1 MPSPDVLEIVAFDR
15 DGRLLSCAVKA
26 CSGDGLRTLQRWL
39 GDGNADA
46 LLLHG
51 GKGEPLVLVGLST
64 WQRVAK
70 TIAKGGDGGR
80 HGAGAAE
87 PHRSAIR
94 SSMNWSR

>member
-1 MPSPDVLEIVAFDR
+1 
-15 DGRLLSCAVKA
+15 
-26 CSGDGLRTLQRWL
+26 
-39 GDGNADA
+39 

-87 PHRSAIR
+87 PHRSLTR
-94 SSMNWSR
+94 SSMNWWR